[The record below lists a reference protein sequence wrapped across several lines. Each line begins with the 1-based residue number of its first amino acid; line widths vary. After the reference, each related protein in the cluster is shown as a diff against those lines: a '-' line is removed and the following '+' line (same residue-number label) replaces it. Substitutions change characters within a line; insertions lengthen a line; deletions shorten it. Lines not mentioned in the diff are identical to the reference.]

1 MLAAVSSLTEND
13 LVIDTGAGVS
23 IFKNN
28 DHVYDLYDDN
38 EMIEMHGLTDNKKQL
53 HSSVQGRTL
62 FGIVYVS
69 DRSIAN
75 VVSYG
80 RLKNHAWAVWQEADN
95 DVFRVQMTRGGKVY
109 QFERKCGVYVY
120 NTSSNVYALV
130 STVSDNLKLYS
141 NVRYIEQMQQLTSS
155 RNWGIHPKLPLRG

>member
-1 MLAAVSSLTEND
+1 M
-13 LVIDTGAGVS
+13 
-23 IFKNN
+23 
-28 DHVYDLYDDN
+28 
-38 EMIEMHGLTDNKKQL
+38 
-53 HSSVQGRTL
+53 
-62 FGIVYVS
+62 S

-80 RLKNHAWAVWQEADN
+80 RLKDHAWAGWQEADDDVCVFT
-95 DVFRVQMTRGGKVY
+95 DVFRVQITRGGKVY

>member
-1 MLAAVSSLTEND
+1 VLAAVSSLTEND

-80 RLKNHAWAVWQEADN
+80 RLKDHAWAGWQEADDDVCVFT
-95 DVFRVQMTRGGKVY
+95 DVFRVQITRGGKVY

-120 NTSSNVYALV
+120 NMSSNDYALV
-130 STVSDNLKLYS
+130 TTVSDNLK
-141 NVRYIEQMQQLTSS
+141 Q
-155 RNWGIHPKLPLRG
+155 